1 MDHLTRGTE
10 LLELI
15 DVTLR
20 DDPSGNQEASRASEE
35 RTAWVLYYQGRED
48 EKMER
53 NLANCGISRVELQI
67 ARDYEYALHLQNH
80 ATDFEDEDGI
90 DADYENDVH
99 AEDGDDTDTEHES
112 DAKAEDHAEADT
124 KNEDDNASENASEDA
139 LQTFLGL
146 SQRLISAMERL
157 ITAMEERLR
166 ALEEKFRALEAAL
179 SAQRR
184 PSSIQNVQ
192 PITVSCIAC
201 MEMVSQQDLAMVPCG
216 HTYCHDCVS
225 EFFTNAMTD
234 ESLFPPRCCGE
245 LLPLEVLAPFLGK
258 DLTSRFQA
266 KAVEFSTS
274 NRTYCHDVDCAA
286 FIPPQTIK
294 GETAQCPDC
303 KNETCTMCKDA
314 SHQGDCAQDTA
325 LQHVLS
331 VARDQGWQRC
341 TCGRM
346 VIHGGGCDHMT
357 CVCGRQ
363 FCYNCG
369 RAWKTCTCE
378 SFDER
383 RLYERAAELAD
394 RIQAALAAP
403 R

>member
-1 MDHLTRGTE
+1 MTLEGMDHLARTTE
-10 LLELI
+10 LLKLI

-20 DDPSGNQEASRASEE
+20 DNAGGAQGASRASEE
-35 RTAWVLYYQGRED
+35 RTAWALYYQGRED
-48 EKMER
+48 EKMKG
-53 NLANCGISRVELQI
+53 NLAGCGISRRELQI

-80 ATDFEDEDGI
+80 ATDYEDEDDI
-90 DADYENDVH
+90 DADYESDTH
-99 AEDGDDTDTEHES
+99 AEDGDDSRFEHES
-112 DAKAEDHAEADT
+112 AANAKDQDTED
-124 KNEDDNASENASEDA
+124 EDDNAVGNGSEDA
-139 LQTFLGL
+139 LQRHRDADRRFG
-146 SQRLISAMERL
+146 SARFE
-157 ITAMEERLR
+157 
-166 ALEEKFRALEAAL
+166 
-179 SAQRR
+179 SAYKSICDMVDKLPTPGRQCA
-184 PSSIQNVQ
+184 IQNVQ
-192 PITVSCIAC
+192 PITASCIAC
-201 MEMVSQQDLAMVPCG
+201 TEMVSRQDLAKVPCG

-225 EFFTNAMTD
+225 EFFTSAMTD

-245 LLPLEVLAPFLGK
+245 PLPLEVLAPFLGK
-258 DLTSRFQA
+258 DLTSRFRA
-266 KAVEFSTS
+266 KAVEFSTL

-303 KNETCTMCKDA
+303 KQETCTTCKAA
-314 SHQGDCAQDTA
+314 SHLSDCPQDTA
-325 LQHVLS
+325 LQQVLS

-357 CVCGRQ
+357 CVCGHQ
-363 FCYNCG
+363 FCYNCE

-383 RLYERAAELAD
+383 RLYERAAEVAD
-394 RIQAALAAP
+394 RIPIARRQAALAAP